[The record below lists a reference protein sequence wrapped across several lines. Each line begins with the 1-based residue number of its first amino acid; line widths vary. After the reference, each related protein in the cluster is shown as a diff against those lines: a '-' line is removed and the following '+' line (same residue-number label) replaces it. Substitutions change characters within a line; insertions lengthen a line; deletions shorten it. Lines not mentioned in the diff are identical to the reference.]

1 MTGFDAERAR
11 VQKIVIVTDEEIAAE
26 YDRIAKA
33 YNMEDLFMSDLSE
46 HGDDMPAYKPPG
58 Q

>member
-11 VQKIVIVTDEEIAAE
+11 AQKIVIATDEEIA
-26 YDRIAKA
+26 DVVTRNTI
-33 YNMEDLFMSDLSE
+33 MEDLFMSDLSE